1 MTEVRDQSTGQ
12 STALEQLEVDLGN
25 ENMIG
30 QWQFE
35 PLLDSLIGGPPPR
48 GAAFVWPWATTRP
61 RLAEASQT
69 LGESGVGRCNLTFL
83 NPALPPGVR
92 GSTHTMAAGIQMVRA
107 HEVCWSHRH
116 TMSALRFVIEGH
128 PEAFTAVD
136 GERLTMDT
144 FDLVLTPRMSWHD
157 HHNPSDEEVVWLDV
171 LDLGLTMGMNQAFYE
186 NFGEA
191 SQPLHDEAASTQALR
206 QHTLRPAWERARE
219 TRLAV
224 RYPWSDVVAAFQ
236 PYGDAAGDPYDG
248 LALRYANPVT
258 GGPTMDTMDCWA
270 QQLAPGFAGK
280 AHRRTSSSVGYVIE
294 GVVQL
299 TVGDTTFDLAA
310 GDTFAVPNYAWHHL
324 TNVGDVPARLFTVHD
339 IPAVRALGLFY
350 EEPVATVGAHPAPK
364 VPGVP
369 HRPVYRSDA
378 FLAGDETR

>member
-1 MTEVRDQSTGQ
+1 MTEVRDHSP
-12 STALEQLEVDLGN
+12 SLEQFEAKLGE

-35 PLLDSLIGGPPPR
+35 PLLDSLIGGPQPR
-48 GAAFVWPWATTRP
+48 GDAFVWPWATTRK
-61 RLAEASQT
+61 RLAEASRT

-92 GSTHTMAAGIQMVRA
+92 GSTHTLAAGIQMVRP

-136 GERLTMDT
+136 GEQLTMDT

-157 HHNPSDEEVVWLDV
+157 HHNPSDDEVVWLDV

-186 NFGEA
+186 NFGDA
-191 SQPLHDEAASTQALR
+191 TQPLHSLPASTQALR
-206 QHTLRPAWERARE
+206 QQTMRPAWERPRE

-224 RYPWSDVVAAFQ
+224 RYPWSDVVAAFESF
-236 PYGDAAGDPYDG
+236 GDSVGDPYDG

-258 GGPTMDTMDCWA
+258 GGPTMDTMDCWV
-270 QQLAPGFAGK
+270 QQLAPGFA
-280 AHRRTSSSVGYVIE
+280 AQEHRRTSSSVGLVIA
-294 GVVQL
+294 GDVRLHVGA
-299 TVGDTTFDLAA
+299 TVLDLSV
-310 GDTFAVPNYAWHHL
+310 GDTFAIPNYAWHHL
-324 TNVGDVPARLFTVHD
+324 ENVGSATARIFTVHD
-339 IPAVRALGLFY
+339 IPAVQALGLFY
-350 EEPVATVGAHPAPK
+350 EEPVATVGAHAAPG

-369 HRPVYRSDA
+369 HRPVYRTDA
-378 FLAGDETR
+378 FLAGDESR